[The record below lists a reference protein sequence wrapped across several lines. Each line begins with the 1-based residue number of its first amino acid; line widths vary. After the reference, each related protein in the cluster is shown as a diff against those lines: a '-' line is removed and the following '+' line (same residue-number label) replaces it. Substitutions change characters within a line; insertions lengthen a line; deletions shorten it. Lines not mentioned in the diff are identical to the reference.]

1 MDIVFASH
9 NAHKRAEVEAIM
21 ASIWPE
27 VRLIAPSGEAP
38 EETGETFEENAL
50 LKAREGYRI
59 SGMPT
64 IADDSGICVDAL
76 GGDPGV
82 RSARYSQSGEDR
94 DNLELLLAT
103 LGTEPQREAQFVC
116 AVAFVADGEEHVLER
131 IWEGTIAT
139 EPAGEGGFGYDP
151 VFIPDGHTVT
161 AAELAP
167 DEKSA
172 LSHRGQAFQ
181 ALADFLRVWAGGR

>member
-21 ASIWPE
+21 AAIWPE
-27 VRLIAPSGEAP
+27 VHLIAPVGEAP
-38 EETGETFEENAL
+38 EETGDTFEANAL
-50 LKAREGYRI
+50 IKARAGYAAT
-59 SGMPT
+59 GLPT

-82 RSARYSQSGEDR
+82 RSARYSPSGDDR
-94 DNLELLLAT
+94 ENLELLLT
-103 LGTEPQREAQFVC
+103 NLGASEDRRAHFVC

-131 IWEGTIAT
+131 TWQGSIAMS
-139 EPAGEGGFGYDP
+139 PAGSGGFGYDP
-151 VFIPDGHTVT
+151 IFIPEGTAVT

-167 DEKSA
+167 EEKSA
-172 LSHRGQAFQ
+172 ASHRGQAFR
-181 ALADFLRVWAGGR
+181 ALADFLRVWQGQ

>member
-21 ASIWPE
+21 AAIWPE
-27 VRLIAPSGEAP
+27 VHLIAPVGEAP
-38 EETGETFEENAL
+38 EETGDTFEANAL
-50 LKAREGYRI
+50 IKARAGYAAT
-59 SGMPT
+59 GLPT

-82 RSARYSQSGEDR
+82 RSARYSPSGDDR
-94 DNLELLLAT
+94 ENLELLLT
-103 LGTEPQREAQFVC
+103 NLGASEDRRAHFVC

-131 IWEGTIAT
+131 TWQGSIAMS
-139 EPAGEGGFGYDP
+139 PAGSGGFGYDP
-151 VFIPDGHTVT
+151 IFIPEGTAVT

-167 DEKSA
+167 EEKSA
-172 LSHRGQAFQ
+172 ASHRGQAFR
-181 ALADFLRVWAGGR
+181 ALADFLRIWQGQ

>member
-21 ASIWPE
+21 AAIWPE
-27 VRLIAPSGEAP
+27 VHLIAPNGDAP
-38 EETGETFEENAL
+38 EETGDTFEENAL
-50 LKAREGYRI
+50 IKARAGHAAT
-59 SGMPT
+59 GLPT

-76 GGDPGV
+76 GGEPGV
-82 RSARYSQSGEDR
+82 RSARYSPDGDDQ
-94 DNLELLLAT
+94 DNLELLLAN
-103 LGTEPQREAQFVC
+103 LGTQEDRAAHFVC

-131 IWEGTIAT
+131 SWHGSIALS
-139 EPAGEGGFGYDP
+139 PAGSGGFGYDP
-151 VFIPDGHTVT
+151 IFIPEGKSVT

-172 LSHRGQAFQ
+172 ASHRGQAFR
-181 ALADFLRVWAGGR
+181 ALADFLRVWQGE

>member
-9 NAHKRAEVEAIM
+9 NAHKRAEVEGIM
-21 ASIWPE
+21 AAIWPE

-38 EETGETFEENAL
+38 DETGDTFQENAL
-50 LKAREGYRI
+50 IKARAGHAA
-59 SGMPT
+59 SGVAT

-76 GGDPGV
+76 GGEPGV
-82 RSARYSQSGEDR
+82 RSARYSPSGDDG
-94 DNLELLLAT
+94 DNLALLLRN
-103 LGTEPQREAQFVC
+103 LGGSQERRAHFVC

-131 IWEGTIAT
+131 SWHGSIAT
-139 EPAGEGGFGYDP
+139 APAGSGGFGYDP
-151 VFIPDGHTVT
+151 IFIPEGESVT

-172 LSHRGQAFQ
+172 ISHRGQAFR
-181 ALADFLRVWAGGR
+181 ALADFLRVWRGE